1 MKFFLE
7 YAEDTRFLMRILTAI
22 VCIETFIIGIL
33 GFSVI
38 KQRIIYINPSSIIG
52 TTNIGYVPDEMVGYF
67 GTAFVS
73 YLGNFNPEAVVGQY
87 KAAFKLMAPG
97 LQSNIRGV
105 FEKDVKDVE
114 LNNVTLQTVP
124 LKYEV
129 SSRNE
134 NTFSIKIDALRLS
147 YAYGQEAQRVKV
159 LYTINCEKTRP
170 NTYNPFGLQVT
181 RYDFQIEKIVP
192 AQNKS

>member
-7 YAEDTRFLMRILTAI
+7 YAEDTRFLMRILTGI
-22 VCIETFIIGIL
+22 VCVETFIIGLL

-87 KAAFKLMAPG
+87 KGAFKLMSPG
-97 LQSNIRGV
+97 LQSNIRTV

-114 LNNVTLQTVP
+114 VNNITLQTVP

-129 SSRNE
+129 SNRSGDSF
-134 NTFSIKIDALRLS
+134 TIKIDALRLS
-147 YAYGQEAQRVKV
+147 YAYGQEAQKVKV

-181 RYDFQIEKIVP
+181 QYDFQIDKTVP
-192 AQNKS
+192 APSKS